1 MNASPA
7 SRIAIDAPTVLS
19 VRNVSKTFAIP
30 DHKISALKEVVL
42 HPFRR
47 IEYRR
52 LEALNDVSFDIRKGE
67 FFGIVGRNGS
77 GKSTLL
83 KIMASIYRADSGDVL
98 LAGRLAPFIELGV
111 GFDPELNAR
120 ENILLNGVMMGLTPK
135 EARSRMDAV
144 VEFAELEDFVEL
156 KLKNYSSGMLVRL
169 AFSVMIQADADI
181 LLIDEVL
188 AVGDAAFQQKCSDV
202 FHGLKDQGKTI
213 ILVTHDMASV
223 ETFCDRALL
232 IEEGTMRHIG
242 DPEEVG
248 RRYMRMNFDEE
259 RGRTT
264 SRDPG
269 EEQYVHLVEASLRD
283 AANEAVTNLEV
294 GQPIVIDATLEALQ
308 TIERPI
314 IGLLFT
320 NEDGVRV
327 FGTTEPL
334 YDSDTVPDAD
344 NQLVPGTRFRVA
356 ATFENKLTRG
366 RYTVG
371 CFVAREVNHF
381 DFPLAAM
388 RLVDFVVFGTDDS
401 AGVFRAE
408 GELGVEVVDP

>member
-1 MNASPA
+1 MNAQPT
-7 SRIAIDAPTVLS
+7 SRISPDAPVAVS
-19 VRNVSKTFAIP
+19 VRNVKKSFEIP
-30 DHKISALKEVVL
+30 DQKVEALKDLAL

-47 IEYRR
+47 TDYRT
-52 LEALNDVSFDIRKGE
+52 LDALGGVSFDVRKGE

-83 KIMASIYRADSGDVL
+83 KIMASIYKADSGDVF

-120 ENILLNGVMMGLTPK
+120 ENIVLNGVMMGLTPNDAK
-135 EARSRMDAV
+135 SRVDAV
-144 VEFAELEDFVEL
+144 LEFAELEEFTEL

-169 AFSVMIQADADI
+169 AFSVMIQADADV

-202 FHGLKDQGKTI
+202 FHSLKDQGKTI

-223 ETFCDRALL
+223 ETFCDRAVL
-232 IEEGTMRHIG
+232 IEQGTVRHTG
-242 DPEEVG
+242 HPEEVG

-259 RGRTT
+259 RGREET
-264 SRDPG
+264 RDPG
-269 EEQYVHLVEASLRD
+269 EEDYVHLVEASLLD
-283 AANEAVTNLEV
+283 ASGEAVTNLEV
-294 GQPIVIDATLEALQ
+294 DQPIVIDATLEALQ

-314 IGLLFT
+314 VGLLFT

-327 FGTTEPL
+327 FGRTQPL
-334 YDSDTVPDAD
+334 YDSSVVADED
-344 NQLVPGTRFRVA
+344 NQLAPGTRFDVS
-356 ATFENKLTRG
+356 ATIENKLTTG

-388 RLVDFVVFGTDDS
+388 RLVDFVVYGTDDS
-401 AGVFRAE
+401 AGVFRAD
-408 GELGVEVVDP
+408 GDLGIKVAD

>member
-1 MNASPA
+1 M
-7 SRIAIDAPTVLS
+7 VS
-19 VRNVSKTFAIP
+19 VRDVKKSFNIP
-30 DHKISALKEVVL
+30 DHKISALKELAL

-47 IEYRR
+47 VGYRT
-52 LEALNDVSFDIRKGE
+52 LDALGGVSFDVRQGE

-83 KIMASIYRADSGDVL
+83 KIMSSIYRADSGDVF
-98 LAGRLAPFIELGV
+98 LAGRMAPFIELGV

-120 ENILLNGVMMGLTPK
+120 ENIVLNGVMMGLTPQD
-135 EARSRMDAV
+135 ARSRVDAV
-144 VEFAELEDFVEL
+144 IDFAELDQFAEL

-169 AFSVMIQADADI
+169 AFSAMIQADADV

-188 AVGDAAFQQKCSDV
+188 AVGDASFQQKCSDV
-202 FHGLKDQGKTI
+202 FHNLKDQGKTI

-223 ETFCDRALL
+223 ETFCDRAVL
-232 IEEGTMRHIG
+232 IEEGTVRYIG

-248 RRYMRMNFDEE
+248 RRYLRMNFDEE
-259 RGRTT
+259 RGRPVA
-264 SRDPG
+264 RDPG
-269 EEQYVHLVEASLRD
+269 EETYVHLVEGNLIDD
-283 AANEAVTNLEV
+283 AGETVRNLEI
-294 GQPIVIDATLEALQ
+294 GQPINVHAVLEAQQ

-320 NEDGVRV
+320 NENGVRV
-327 FGTTEPL
+327 FGSTEPL
-334 YDSDTVPDAD
+334 FGPDED
-344 NQLVPGTRFRVA
+344 RSLEPGARFEVN
-356 ATFENKLTRG
+356 ATFENKLTKG

-388 RLVDFVVFGTDDS
+388 RLVDFVVFGVDED
-401 AGVFRAE
+401 AGVFTPDSH
-408 GELGVEVVDP
+408 LEVRLVD

>member
-1 MNASPA
+1 MSGPPL
-7 SRIAIDAPTVLS
+7 SRISPDAPVVVS
-19 VRNVSKTFAIP
+19 VQDVKKSFSIP
-30 DHKISALKEVVL
+30 DHKISALKELAL

-47 IEYRR
+47 ISYRT
-52 LEALNDVSFDIRKGE
+52 LDALGGVSFEVRKGE

-83 KIMASIYRADSGDVL
+83 KIMSSIYRADSGEVFM
-98 LAGRLAPFIELGV
+98 AGRMAPFIELGV

-120 ENILLNGVMMGLTPK
+120 ENIVLNGVMMGLTPR
-135 EARSRMDAV
+135 EARSRVDAV
-144 VEFAELEDFVEL
+144 IDFAELDQFAEL

-169 AFSVMIQADADI
+169 AFSAMIQADADV

-188 AVGDAAFQQKCSDV
+188 AVGDASFQQKCSDV

-223 ETFCDRALL
+223 ETFCDRAVL
-232 IEEGTMRHIG
+232 IEEGTVRHVG

-248 RRYMRMNFDEE
+248 RRYLRMNFDEE
-259 RGRTT
+259 RGRPVT
-264 SRDPG
+264 RDPG
-269 EEQYVHLVEASLRD
+269 EQTYVHLVEGSLKD
-283 AANEAVTNLEV
+283 EAGETVKNLEI
-294 GQPIVIDATLEALQ
+294 GQPINVEAVLEAQ
-308 TIERPI
+308 QRIERPI
-314 IGLLFT
+314 VGLLFT

-327 FGTTEPL
+327 FGSTEPL
-334 YDSDTVPDAD
+334 FGPDED
-344 NQLVPGTRFRVA
+344 RSLEPGARFEVN
-356 ATFENKLTRG
+356 ATFENRLTKG

-388 RLVDFVVFGTDDS
+388 RLVDFVVFGVDDA
-401 AGVFRAE
+401 AGVFTPESR
-408 GELGVEVVDP
+408 LDVRPVD

>member
-1 MNASPA
+1 
-7 SRIAIDAPTVLS
+7 
-19 VRNVSKTFAIP
+19 
-30 DHKISALKEVVL
+30 
-42 HPFRR
+42 
-47 IEYRR
+47 
-52 LEALNDVSFDIRKGE
+52 
-67 FFGIVGRNGS
+67 
-77 GKSTLL
+77 
-83 KIMASIYRADSGDVL
+83 
-98 LAGRLAPFIELGV
+98 
-111 GFDPELNAR
+111 
-120 ENILLNGVMMGLTPK
+120 
-135 EARSRMDAV
+135 
-144 VEFAELEDFVEL
+144 
-156 KLKNYSSGMLVRL
+156 MLVRL

-188 AVGDAAFQQKCSDV
+188 AVGDASFQQKCVGRLPRHAGRKARRSSWSP
-202 FHGLKDQGKTI
+202 T
-213 ILVTHDMASV
+213 TWPAV
-223 ETFCDRALL
+223 ETFCHRAML
-232 IEEGTMRHIG
+232 IEHGTVRHIG

-259 RGRTT
+259 RGRKV

-283 AANEAVTNLEV
+283 GDGTSVTNLEV
-294 GQPIVIDATLEALQ
+294 GQPIIIDATLEALQ

-334 YDSDTVPDAD
+334 YDSSVIPD
-344 NQLVPGTRFRVA
+344 NENLLSPGTRFKVS
-356 ATFENKLTRG
+356 ATFENKLTTG

-388 RLVDFVVFGTDDS
+388 RLVDFIVFGTDDS

-408 GELGVEVVDP
+408 GNLGIEVVD